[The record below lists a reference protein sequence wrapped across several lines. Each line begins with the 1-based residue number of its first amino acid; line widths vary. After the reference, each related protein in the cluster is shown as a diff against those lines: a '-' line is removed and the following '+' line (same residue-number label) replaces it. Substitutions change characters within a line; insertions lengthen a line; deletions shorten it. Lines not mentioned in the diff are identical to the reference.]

1 MEFLINLLAIDLSFF
16 FFFLQIVC
24 YVIYS
29 ISDEETGRNME
40 LFSFFSAPR
49 IIVDLFRGESLTGS
63 NLFDPLF
70 HTAERIVTESID
82 VDASTYPPLVVR
94 HSPPFPFSSL

>member
-1 MEFLINLLAIDLSFF
+1 M
-16 FFFLQIVC
+16 
-24 YVIYS
+24 
-29 ISDEETGRNME
+29 SDEETGRNME

-82 VDASTYPPLVVR
+82 ASTYPPLVVR
-94 HSPPFPFSSL
+94 HSPLFPFRLSDAWANEKTVQTRKASYIRLVT